1 MLSLRST
8 VWTCCSSVSWCVQVF
23 EKYDMY
29 GVGRMQYELMLDPGY
44 EFPSNTSRIPN
55 DDKARERPQASLCV
69 TPICKTC

>member
-1 MLSLRST
+1 MGSLQSPL
-8 VWTCCSSVSWCVQVF
+8 WTCCSSVSACVQVF

-69 TPICKTC
+69 TPTRKAC